1 MEMSAMEYEDSLAH
15 YGILRKSGR
24 YPWGS
29 GKNPNQRSKS
39 FLDILEEHKKDGL
52 SEAEI
57 AKLYHTKEHPFT
69 VSDLR
74 AAKSHSVTLQKQDQ
88 IREAQRLKDKGMGA
102 SAIARQMGVNESTV
116 RSLLE
121 PGRLDRLDTLQ
132 KTADML
138 KRQVDEKGMI
148 DVGAHVERDL
158 PLGDNPETKIGI
170 SKDKFNTA
178 LSMLKEEGYQVVTDK
193 ATRWAPEKRP
203 RTRHCS
209 SQARVRQN
217 RGIGHYLNR
226 ENLRL
231 ISEKTTDG
239 GHSYEELAFKK
250 PLNIDPKRVAVRYKE
265 DGGADADGVIY
276 VRPGVKDI
284 SLGKAQYAQ
293 VRIAVGGTHYLKGM
307 AVYKND
313 LPDGVDLMFN
323 TNKSK
328 TGNKLDALKPL
339 KKDKDGNVDWKNPFG
354 SFPKP
359 GGQILGA
366 DGKPS
371 SAMNILTEQGDWH
384 TWSRNLSRQ
393 VLSKQSPDLA
403 KSQLDLTYDRRRQE
417 FEEIRK
423 LTNPLI
429 KRRCLSRSVTKS
441 ILLECIS
448 RQPICLVK
456 RQRFFCRSH
465 R

>member
-69 VSDLR
+69 VADLR
-74 AAKSHSVTLQKQDQ
+74 AAKSHSVTLQKQEQ

-138 KRQVDEKGMI
+138 KRQVEEKGMI

-178 LSMLKEEGYQVVTDK
+178 LSMLKEEGYQVHTFK
-193 ATRWAPEKRP
+193 ATQQGTGERTTYKVLAKPGVTQKEAWA
-203 RTRHCS
+203 
-209 SQARVRQN
+209 
-217 RGIGHYLNR
+217 NR

-239 GHSYEELAFKK
+239 GHSWQELAFKK
-250 PLNIDPKRVAVRYKE
+250 PLSIDPKRVAVRYKE
-265 DGGADADGVIY
+265 DGGTDADGVIY
-276 VRPGVKDI
+276 VRPASRT
-284 SLGKAQYAQ
+284 SLWVSLSMPRCESPLVVRTTSRAWPSTRTTYRLVLICVQHQQ
-293 VRIAVGGTHYLKGM
+293 VENGQQARRDEALE
-307 AVYKND
+307 
-313 LPDGVDLMFN
+313 DGQ
-323 TNKSK
+323 
-328 TGNKLDALKPL
+328 GWERRLD
-339 KKDKDGNVDWKNPFG
+339 
-354 SFPKP
+354 
-359 GGQILGA
+359 
-366 DGKPS
+366 
-371 SAMNILTEQGDWH
+371 
-384 TWSRNLSRQ
+384 
-393 VLSKQSPDLA
+393 
-403 KSQLDLTYDRRRQE
+403 
-417 FEEIRK
+417 
-423 LTNPLI
+423 
-429 KRRCLSRSVTKS
+429 
-441 ILLECIS
+441 
-448 RQPICLVK
+448 
-456 RQRFFCRSH
+456 
-465 R
+465 